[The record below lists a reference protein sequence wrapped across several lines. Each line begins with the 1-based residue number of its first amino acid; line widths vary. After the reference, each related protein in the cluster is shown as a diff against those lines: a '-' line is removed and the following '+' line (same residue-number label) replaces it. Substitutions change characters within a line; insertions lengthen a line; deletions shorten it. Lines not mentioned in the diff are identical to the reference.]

1 MILRQ
6 RRRVCVPLFTVRTL
20 DGGFEGASLP
30 GDLAERA
37 VAITS
42 EWDLATP
49 APSDTI
55 LPMANETPRAPSD
68 QRSAWAA
75 AEAYGCDM
83 SLLESALRKTP
94 AERIRVHGRAL
105 AAALALREATERR
118 AVGS

>member
-1 MILRQ
+1 MTDHALHEAHWRAA
-6 RRRVCVPLFTVRTL
+6 PN
-20 DGGFEGASLP
+20 P
-30 GDLAERA
+30 AERA
-37 VAITS
+37 VAITP
-42 EWDLATP
+42 EQDLATP
-49 APSDTI
+49 TPSDTI
-55 LPMANETPRAPSD
+55 LSMANETPRAPSD

>member
-1 MILRQ
+1 M
-6 RRRVCVPLFTVRTL
+6 
-20 DGGFEGASLP
+20 P
-30 GDLAERA
+30 GYLAERA

-42 EWDLATP
+42 ERDLATP

-105 AAALALREATERR
+105 AAALALREATEPR